1 MFIAK
6 GSTVSCLVSSKTIH
20 TRKTTLTEQV
30 ILRNIWVYTNT
41 YVHVV
46 MINGERVHEF
56 EWEHG
61 GLWAGLEE
69 EKIRKKCCNEMK

>member
-1 MFIAK
+1 
-6 GSTVSCLVSSKTIH
+6 
-20 TRKTTLTEQV
+20 
-30 ILRNIWVYTNT
+30 
-41 YVHVV
+41 